1 MLAVK
6 QLESSMRNLSHWL
19 ATMEQ
24 ELNTPIVYHDCDM
37 QEIHTK
43 LQHTQVQPSPSQ
55 CYGEIELFTQT

>member
-24 ELNTPIVYHDCDM
+24 ELNTPVIYYDCDM

-43 LQHTQVQPSPSQ
+43 LQHTQVQASPSLR
-55 CYGEIELFTQT
+55 YGEIELFTQT